1 MKKYLLILFFTI
13 LSGYSVGQGFYN
25 HVWLLGNFYFIQDP
39 KGRIE
44 FDSTSY
50 SHTVEFRK
58 MPFLGTEAT
67 ICNAQ
72 GDFLMSSNGV
82 WIANATNDTMMNG
95 GGLNPGAFA
104 SNWPY
109 GIPLGCG
116 NLFLPFPGDSS
127 KYILFHETKLGSF
140 AIDPTTIYNSII
152 DITLDGGLG
161 GVILKNDSILTD
173 TLSWGLS
180 ACKHANG
187 RDWWVV
193 CIKDGNPYAYTF
205 LLTPN
210 GIDTVFGQNLNFIS
224 NTYGNVSQ
232 ISFSKDGNMCA
243 FTTPINQ
250 NPSGT
255 VLLYDFDR
263 CTGSFSNVRN
273 ISISSSNYLF
283 GVQFSPSGKY
293 VYACSSSKIFQI
305 NTDSLTVDTV
315 AFYDGFVSPP
325 GQTCCATSF
334 WNMYLAANGK
344 IYITSGSSVQHIHEM
359 NYPDSASVACDLQQ
373 HAIDLG
379 SYLHLRAVPNHPNY
393 NLGPVTGSVCDS
405 LGVGISEIQHDFHF
419 GISPNPV
426 SNGMVKIIYILPQNQ
441 GGELTIFNITGQV
454 VYRQQLPPWST
465 LQYLDVSHL
474 RDGVY
479 SCVLRSGA
487 EQVVK
492 KLVITGRK

>member
-1 MKKYLLILFFTI
+1 MKRILTI
-13 LSGYSVGQGFYN
+13 IAFVVISTVVVGQGFYN
-25 HVWLLGNFYFIQDP
+25 HDWLLGSYFFIQDP

-82 WIANATNDTMMNG
+82 WIANANNDTMLNG
-95 GGLNPGAFA
+95 GGLNQNAFTN
-104 SNWPY
+104 NWPY
-109 GIPLGCG
+109 GQVLTYGHI
-116 NLFLPFPGDSS
+116 FLPYPGDSD
-127 KYILFHETKLGSF
+127 KYYLFHQTGDSLNNVPSTELYYSV
-140 AIDPTTIYNSII
+140 IDM
-152 DITLDGGLG
+152 TLDGGLG
-161 GVILKNDSILTD
+161 GVTSQKNIILFHD

-193 CIKDGNPYAYTF
+193 AMKDNSDLIYKILVTS
-205 LLTPN
+205 N
-210 GIDTVFGQNLNFIS
+210 GIS
-224 NTYGNVSQ
+224 NITTQHLGVAPSLGASMQICFSQ
-232 ISFSKDGNMCA
+232 DGSKFVCSLTNGGVIIEH
-243 FTTPINQ
+243 FVRI
-250 NPSGT
+250 
-255 VLLYDFDR
+255 LDFDR
-263 CTGSFSNVRN
+263 CTGDFSNPRVFDVSG
-273 ISISSSNYLF
+273 SIGWGLA
-283 GVQFSPSGKY
+283 FSPSGKY
-293 VYACSSSKIFQI
+293 AYACSSTKIYQFNI
-305 NTDSLTVDTV
+305 DSLTVDTI
-315 AFYDGFVSPP
+315 AFYDGFISPP

-359 NYPDSASVACDLQQ
+359 NYPDSAGVACDVQQ
-373 HAIDLG
+373 HAVDLQ
-379 SYLHLRAVPNHPNY
+379 SYRHGRAVPNHPNY
-393 NLGPVTGSVCDS
+393 NLGPVVGSVCDT
-405 LGVGISEIQHDFHF
+405 LGVGIEEFHHDFHF

-426 SNGMVKIIYILPQNQ
+426 SNGMVKMIYLLPQNQ

-454 VYRQQLPPWST
+454 VYRQHLPPWST

-474 RDGVY
+474 GGGVY
-479 SCVLRSGA
+479 SCVIRSGA

-492 KLVITGRK
+492 KLVVTGRK